1 MRRERGPCEGG
12 EPSGRVPRAVRG
24 AVRGAMQGG
33 ERGAPVRRASRA
45 WSTAW
50 PPRAACPPALRGGL
64 GAWSAKRSA
73 TADPAPG
80 QAAVKTV
87 GTAGGDV
94 VGKAL
99 SPRSATSGQQRHK
112 PTSGQQPTRHAGAGQ
127 LRVLERVGRVRGGAA
142 AQDVGGVGGRDA
154 GPRRPQ
160 LLPPPRAQAL
170 RRPTPRPAQAML
182 GQG

>member
-1 MRRERGPCEGG
+1 
-12 EPSGRVPRAVRG
+12 
-24 AVRGAMQGG
+24 MQGG

-45 WSTAW
+45 LSTAW

-99 SPRSATSGQQRHK
+99 SRRSATSGQQRHKPTSQQRHKPTSQQRHKPTSQQRHK